1 MTLAQ
6 NSKNFQAMKEQG
18 LVVPTPSTKP
28 DMPVPPITAPY
39 PNPNFS
45 SGPLPA
51 ISMMQPDMQRTFYSP
66 AAAQD
71 RLAPPSAT
79 NNAVT
84 GAQAISQTILNVG
97 SGGNGVLLETN
108 NQKNAVQSV
117 LNLVAG
123 TNISLSSDARG
134 DVTIASTASGASDGL
149 THAFTPWEGDPSN
162 ITLWDEFVSNPNT
175 ANNSGTAIIGSLGW
189 FISGN
194 ATITGNINGSMGGVP
209 PYLGQYNWAN
219 TGTVSQTGFLTFPGG
234 NTSGNFSQQT
244 WALFDN
250 PGWIMRFVFRVEP
263 ANSSTSRNFT
273 FTKKAL
279 YIGLMGNTGTSY
291 ASSSKSRPA
300 VFIGIRYD
308 TSTTAPSINDSFY
321 TLEVVANNEPSVSAR
336 NNTQG
341 TTLVTSV
348 APVAGVWHR
357 LDIICNTA
365 GKVTLT
371 LDGSNTNTLTTTIPT
386 YTLSGTINA
395 VAGSGNA
402 HISWTTGSIGQGA
415 WTTGSKITLA
425 GFSTSALNNTF
436 QASDVEAGDFDFD
449 SGLTVVS
456 DTGSSIAGY
465 PSVIPVF
472 GFGNDDTTPN
482 PPASTASISVDF
494 WSFVW
499 NPNLGPSAPGTP
511 NPMLPRGF

>member
-18 LVVPTPSTKP
+18 LVVPTPSMKP

-51 ISMMQPDMQRTFYSP
+51 ISMMQPDMQRTFYNP

-97 SGGNGVLLETN
+97 SGGSGPLLETN

-149 THAFTPWEGDPSN
+149 THMRTPWETDPAAV
-162 ITLWDEFVSNPNT
+162 ILVDEFISNAGAGNT
-175 ANNSGTAIIGSLGW
+175 SSQTNIGSLGW

-194 ATITGNINGSMGGVP
+194 ASNLGDVNGALGGVP

-219 TGTVSQTGFLTFPGG
+219 TGTITQTGFLTFPGG
-234 NTSGNFSQQT
+234 NLSGNFSQVS

-250 PGWIMRFVFRVEP
+250 PGWVMTFVFRVEP
-263 ANSSTSRNFT
+263 ANNSSSRHFV

-279 YIGLMGNTGTSY
+279 YVGLMGNTGSFY
-291 ASSSKSRPA
+291 ASNSSSSRPA
-300 VFIGIRYD
+300 IFIGIRYD

-321 TLEVVANNEPSVSAR
+321 TLEVVVNNEPTTSAR

-341 TTLVTSV
+341 TTFVTSV
-348 APVAGVWHR
+348 APATGVWHR

-371 LDGSNTNTLTTTIPT
+371 LDGSNTNTLTTTVPT
-386 YTLSGTINA
+386 YTLSGSISA
-395 VAGSGNA
+395 LAGNGNA
-402 HISWTTGSIGQGA
+402 HVFWTASSLGQGA
-415 WTTGSKITLA
+415 WGTGSQITLA
-425 GFSTSALNNTF
+425 GFSTGALNSTF
-436 QASDVEAGDFDFD
+436 EAAAISPGTLDFD
-449 SGLTVVS
+449 SSLTIGS
-456 DTGSSIAGY
+456 DTGSSISGF
-465 PSVIPVF
+465 PSVVPVF
-472 GFGNDDTTPN
+472 GFGNDDTAAPTAN
-482 PPASTASISVDF
+482 TASISVDY
-494 WSFVW
+494 WSFAW

-511 NPMLPRGF
+511 VITKPRGW